1 MLAHDPLIGLDDVV
15 VGFCCCGSRRD
26 RGSETVD
33 LSACSPQ
40 GYSFFDVALP
50 HALRKNINHC

>member
-15 VGFCCCGSRRD
+15 VVLRRCGSRRG
-26 RGSETVD
+26 RGSKAVD
-33 LSACSPQ
+33 LSARSPR
-40 GYSFFDVALP
+40 GFSFFDVALP